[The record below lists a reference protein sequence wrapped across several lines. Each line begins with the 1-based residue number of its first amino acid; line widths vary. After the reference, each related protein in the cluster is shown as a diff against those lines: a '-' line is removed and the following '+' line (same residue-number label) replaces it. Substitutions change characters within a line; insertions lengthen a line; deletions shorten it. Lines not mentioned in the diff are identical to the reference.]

1 MATRVLPPASSATV
15 LDADRLVDRLA
26 DLAPQALAGRSS
38 VRLVR
43 APGRVNLIGE
53 HTDYND
59 GFVLPVA
66 IGLETWIAYVPS
78 DDGRVTVTLDGSG
91 ETMSFELDG
100 IEPRRGAWID
110 YVAGTAWAQAKAR
123 LDTSGWRGV
132 VAATLPQEAGLS
144 SSASLELAAAW
155 ALSGWQ
161 PPATEPLTLAR
172 ICQRAENEYV
182 GVRCGL
188 MDQFA
193 VACGEPDR
201 ALLLDCRAFEY
212 DAVPLP
218 RGELTLVAIN
228 TGSPRRLGTSAY
240 NARRAECES
249 AVRALAQRRPEV
261 RALRDVEVEDL
272 EWAEGVLDDVSF
284 RRCRHVVTE
293 NARVLATVGALA
305 AGDLEALGRLFAES
319 HASLRDDYEVSSPEL
334 DLLVEIAARTP
345 GVVAARMTGGGFG
358 GCTVNLVRPDAVER
372 LMDAV
377 LREYPRATGL
387 TPTVFPLEAVAGA
400 GPVDPARAG

>member
-1 MATRVLPPASSATV
+1 MATSVVPPADSPTV
-15 LDADRLVDRLA
+15 LDADRLIDRLVA
-26 DLAPQALAGRSS
+26 FAPEAGSRRSS
-38 VRLVR
+38 VRVVR

-59 GFVLPVA
+59 GFVLPAA
-66 IGLETWIAYVPS
+66 IGLETWIAYLPT

-91 ETMSFELDG
+91 ATANFGLQEIG
-100 IEPRRGAWID
+100 PGRGAWID
-110 YVAGTAWAQAKAR
+110 YVAGTAWAQAEAN
-123 LDTSGWRGV
+123 LATVGWRGV

-155 ALSGWQ
+155 ALSGTKA
-161 PPATEPLTLAR
+161 PATEPLTLAR

-201 ALLLDCRAFEY
+201 ALLLDCRSLEY
-212 DAVPLP
+212 HAVPLP
-218 RGELTLVAIN
+218 RGQLTLVAIN

-240 NARRAECES
+240 NARRDECER
-249 AVRALAQRRPEV
+249 AVRAMARLRPDV
-261 RALRDVEVEDL
+261 RALRDVAVEDL

-293 NARVLATVGALA
+293 NARVLASVGALA
-305 AGDLEALGRLFAES
+305 AGDFEALARLFAES

-334 DLLVEIAARTP
+334 DLLVEIATRTP

-358 GCTVNLVRPDAVER
+358 GCTVNLVRPDAVDR
-372 LMDAV
+372 
-377 LREYPRATGL
+377 LREAVTLEYPGRTGL

-400 GPVDPARAG
+400 GVVGST